1 MSDLANSCEYLTIE
15 KLCSAVL
22 ESEKAKANRQLRCQ
36 NEETMSCC
44 YVCYSRRE
52 CAVSCKFLG
61 NTENQRSTFES
72 EKAVAPNTINLDT
85 EPEVAQTPKA
95 QAVCCSLC
103 GVEMSQGK
111 TKFKIEGWQG
121 PPLNGDLGKFGE
133 ELPVTVYLCPICG
146 KIEFKA

>member
-1 MSDLANSCEYLTIE
+1 
-15 KLCSAVL
+15 
-22 ESEKAKANRQLRCQ
+22 
-36 NEETMSCC
+36 MSCC

-61 NTENQRSTFES
+61 NTENQRASVEVEKLAQSTVNPET
-72 EKAVAPNTINLDT
+72 K
-85 EPEVAQTPKA
+85 PEVAQTPKA

-103 GVEMSQGK
+103 NVEMSMGK
-111 TKFKIEGWQG
+111 TKFKIDGWEG

-146 KIEFKA
+146 KIEFKADERASK